1 MSCGPTHVPR
11 AGLLVTGHCV
21 WNSRRR
27 LPHWAL
33 RHTSVL
39 PAFAVISWRSCRALK
54 SLYFRRILRVWGPAY
69 WMLWHWANPSWL
81 HGLVVSRKPCRRA
94 SQASWC
100 RLVIL
105 GRWQMLCAIASE
117 QRLGSDAYG
126 HGPPGVSGG
135 HFWTHRARVWVLPFQ
150 SLRPGDKRQLPCR
163 PCSTKGST
171 RCPRGHHPCM
181 QQVTVAQVCAAARTM
196 WGGHIA

>member
-1 MSCGPTHVPR
+1 MGGRPRDGRLGKAGGDSRASGAGVRPASLCARARCPSRTRLYAALLRRESVWYNTPPLYRGERHGEQHTQSSAMSCGPTHVPR

-54 SLYFRRILRVWGPAY
+54 SLYFRRILKAWGPAY

-81 HGLVVSRKPCRRA
+81 RGLVVSRKPCRRSSTGLLVPPRDPRA
-94 SQASWC
+94 LADAVRY
-100 RLVIL
+100 RL
-105 GRWQMLCAIASE
+105 
-117 QRLGSDAYG
+117 
-126 HGPPGVSGG
+126 
-135 HFWTHRARVWVLPFQ
+135 
-150 SLRPGDKRQLPCR
+150 
-163 PCSTKGST
+163 
-171 RCPRGHHPCM
+171 
-181 QQVTVAQVCAAARTM
+181 
-196 WGGHIA
+196 